1 MASVVFSG
9 ESETDLKLL
18 IALAQKMGIKAHI
31 LDEESWEDVG
41 MGLAIEE
48 GKIGYQVDTESFL
61 KELEKTSISSSPR
74 LIMGE

>member
-31 LDEESWEDVG
+31 LDEKSWEDVG

-48 GKIGYQVDTESFL
+48 GKTGYHVDTESFL
-61 KELEKTSISSSPR
+61 KELEDEAKD
-74 LIMGE
+74 